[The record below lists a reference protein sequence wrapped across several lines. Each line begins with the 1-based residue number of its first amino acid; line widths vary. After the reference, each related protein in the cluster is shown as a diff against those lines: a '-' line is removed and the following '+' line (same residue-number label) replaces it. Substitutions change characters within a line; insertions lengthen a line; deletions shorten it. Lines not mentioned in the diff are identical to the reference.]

1 MMSAA
6 NEKAVAVFLEGK
18 IGYLDIVPLVEATC
32 EAHVPE
38 LKVSTPPWLNAA
50 NTNILCSDS
59 CSVLSWKRIMTH
71 KTTEREDES
80 RTKENPFFFHMF

>member
-1 MMSAA
+1 MSAA

-38 LKVSTPPWLNAA
+38 LKVITPLPTCLGSLLNKQEWVVA
-50 NTNILCSDS
+50 DG
-59 CSVLSWKRIMTH
+59 
-71 KTTEREDES
+71 
-80 RTKENPFFFHMF
+80 RTGFQFVAFQPLG